1 MNIQGREQRG
11 RFLLSLTHGRLW
23 LAVLLALTY
32 GCNSAPIS
40 LPTPAAEQTPLVSA
54 SNTTLASESGG
65 QNSAPPQSADVSP
78 MASPI
83 TSSLALS
90 MSDDRKSASSTA
102 TATKDDANSIYFTFG
117 TTHVDLDG
125 QQKLRAHALRLKE
138 NPDLEVTLIGHTDN
152 LGSRSYNQAI
162 AEQRIETVS
171 KLLLSYRV
179 KKSQIRR
186 YAVGHEKAE
195 RSCTTRACRQK
206 MRRVELIFSP

>member
-1 MNIQGREQRG
+1 M
-11 RFLLSLTHGRLW
+11 
-23 LAVLLALTY
+23 LLALTY

-40 LPTPAAEQTPLVSA
+40 LPTPAAEQAPLVSA
-54 SNTTLASESGG
+54 SNTTLASESGE

-83 TSSLALS
+83 TSSLALA

-102 TATKDDANSIYFTFG
+102 TTTKDDANSIYFTFG

-195 RSCTTRACRQK
+195 RSCTTKACRQK